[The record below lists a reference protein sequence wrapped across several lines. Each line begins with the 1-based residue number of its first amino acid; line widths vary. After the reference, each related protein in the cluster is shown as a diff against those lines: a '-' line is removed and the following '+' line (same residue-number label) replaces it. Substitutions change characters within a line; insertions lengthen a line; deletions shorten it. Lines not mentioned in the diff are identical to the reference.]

1 MQIILVLNL
10 KLSAFKAFIFQKER
24 ILYMKKWFT
33 IIASIFACFILAV
46 IMVIY
51 IYGPN
56 INFYL
61 LPPSP
66 ERYGK
71 IAIKKM
77 NTYGYFTNS
86 KAWQKTEEKAL
97 VDMHSVHNYDEADA
111 ILQKIIKVA
120 GGKHS
125 QIVTTKQITTE
136 TEHYEEPTI
145 INDNGLV
152 TIHEPQFQGNTQ
164 QANEYANKINDF
176 LFKCKHEI
184 KSIII
189 DLSNNNGGD
198 MSPMI
203 LGISSIIPDGNIL
216 SFVSPDGTSER
227 ISLKNGTINAGGASI
242 DLNHNIKL
250 TNVPVAVIINKQTGS
265 SGEMTALALK
275 KVSKVKFF
283 GQNSASFTSVNRS
296 FSLYTGTTMYLTTA
310 GVKDSK
316 NKLYVN
322 DPIVPDIQTN
332 DPYGQAK
339 QWIDS
344 FN

>member
-1 MQIILVLNL
+1 MPMVLVLKL
-10 KLSAFKAFIFQKER
+10 KFSALKALTIQKEG

-33 IIASIFACFILAV
+33 IIASIFACFILSV
-46 IMVIY
+46 ILVIY

-56 INFYL
+56 INVYL

-66 ERYGK
+66 KKYGK
-71 IAIKKM
+71 IAIQKM
-77 NTYGYFTNS
+77 DRYGYFTKS
-86 KAWQKTEEKAL
+86 DTWQKAKKKAL
-97 VDMHSVHNYDEADA
+97 EDMNTVHNYGQADA
-111 ILQKIIKVA
+111 ILQKIIKIA

-125 QIVTTKQITTE
+125 QIMTTKQITTE
-136 TEHYEEPTI
+136 AEQYEEPTI
-145 INDNGLV
+145 TNNDGLV

-176 LFKCKHEI
+176 LFKYKDEI
-184 KSIII
+184 KSVII

-198 MSPMI
+198 MAPMI
-203 LGISSIIPDGNIL
+203 LGIASIIPDGHIL
-216 SFVSPDGTSER
+216 SFVSQNGTTEK
-227 ISLKNGTINAGGASI
+227 ISLKNGMINAGGTSI

-250 TNVPVAVIINKQTGS
+250 AKIPVAVIINKQTAS
-265 SGEMTALALK
+265 SGELTALALK
-275 KVSKVKFF
+275 KVSNVKYF

-296 FSLYTGTTMYLTTA
+296 VPLYTGTTMYLTTA

-316 NKLYVN
+316 NKLYIN

-332 DPYGQAK
+332 DAYGQAK
-339 QWIDS
+339 QWTDS